1 MEEIKNERFISHI
14 LEFRRE
20 VSMNQYQEDERSYI
34 VAYCRSCGAPVS
46 EGENLCQK
54 CKGILSVQKCMPLV
68 TTNEKYYLENFSNM
82 VFWKRKT
89 SWNWSAFWFAPWWF
103 IYRKMYSVGITY
115 LLISMVLSFLGALSI
130 RFLPLGLLLE
140 IVAKIILGRF
150 GNWIYLK
157 SLENRLAELQRQ
169 PVDKPDDEQRRIM
182 SGVSGGAVALALG
195 VWVALTMLIRF
206 VANAF

>member
-1 MEEIKNERFISHI
+1 
-14 LEFRRE
+14 
-20 VSMNQYQEDERSYI
+20 
-34 VAYCRSCGAPVS
+34 
-46 EGENLCQK
+46 
-54 CKGILSVQKCMPLV
+54 MPLV

-89 SWNWSAFWFAPWWF
+89 SWNWSTFWFAPWWF

-195 VWVALTMLIRF
+195 GWVALTMLIRF

>member
-1 MEEIKNERFISHI
+1 
-14 LEFRRE
+14 
-20 VSMNQYQEDERSYI
+20 
-34 VAYCRSCGAPVS
+34 
-46 EGENLCQK
+46 
-54 CKGILSVQKCMPLV
+54 
-68 TTNEKYYLENFSNM
+68 
-82 VFWKRKT
+82 
-89 SWNWSAFWFAPWWF
+89 
-103 IYRKMYSVGITY
+103 MYSVGITY

-140 IVAKIILGRF
+140 IAAKIILGRF